1 MEKLF
6 QALTFSLVFSPFFFL
21 MLVFTSFKPSSSG
34 KNSIKKHIQE
44 EYVRKPLKSLG
55 YLLLI
60 VLLMTITLYTML

>member
-1 MEKLF
+1 
-6 QALTFSLVFSPFFFL
+6 